1 MTGRPV
7 VLDSN
12 LAALLVVGI
21 SDPTLVGRHR
31 RLRGYDPTDFDLL
44 ARVLSISDG
53 LIWCPHVLAE
63 TSNLIR
69 YLNEPAKTAVTL
81 AFGRIINSGDERG
94 IASGDAVRR
103 FEFQRLGLTDAVLLV
118 LSEAEAVLL
127 TDDLD
132 LHVAALSA
140 GQQSINFSE
149 LRDQRPD
156 FQS

>member
-31 RLRGYDPTDFDLL
+31 RLRSYDATDFDLL
-44 ARVLSISDG
+44 TGTLSIAGG
-53 LIWCPHVLAE
+53 LVWCPHVLAE

-69 YLNEPAKTAVTL
+69 YLNEPAKSAVTL
-81 AFGRIINSGDERG
+81 TLGTVVEAGDERPVS
-94 IASGDAVRR
+94 SGDGVRR
-103 FEFQRLGLTDAVLLV
+103 VEFKRLGLTDAVLLV
-118 LSEAEAVLL
+118 LAEAEAVLL

-132 LHVAALSA
+132 LHLAALSA
-140 GQQSINFSE
+140 GQDSINFSE

-156 FQS
+156 FQA

>member
-21 SDPTLVGRHR
+21 SDRTLVGRHR
-31 RLRGYDPTDFDLL
+31 RLRSYDPIDFDLL
-44 ARVLSISDG
+44 ARVLSIADG

-69 YLNEPAKTAVTL
+69 YLNEPAKSTVTL
-81 AFGRIINSGDERG
+81 ALGKVIDSGDERRV
-94 IASGDAVRR
+94 ASGDAVRR
-103 FEFQRLGLTDAVLLV
+103 VEFQRLGLTDAVLLV
-118 LSEAEAVLL
+118 LAEAQAVLL

-140 GQQSINFSE
+140 GHDSINFCE

-156 FQS
+156 FQA